1 MVARIAINGF
11 GRTGR
16 QFMRQALSKKNLEI
30 VVIND
35 LTDAKTLA
43 HLFKY
48 DTAMRTFNGTVTST
62 KESITVNGKEV
73 KILSEKDPTKL
84 PWKQMNIDIV
94 VESTGVFRDTADC
107 QKHIAAGAKKVIL
120 SAPAKGDMPTFVMGV
135 NDSTYDPA
143 KHHIVSNASC
153 TTNCLAPMVK
163 ILDEGFGIVRGMM
176 TTVHAVTNDQR
187 LLDLQHSDLRRARA
201 AAWNIIPTS
210 TGAAK
215 AIGLVYPKAAGK
227 MNGIAIRVPVLDV
240 SLTDLSV
247 VVEKPAT
254 VETVNAAFRKASE
267 TPVMKP
273 YLRYLDE
280 ELVSSDFIGDTHS
293 CIFDSLSTMIVGDMV
308 KTFGWYDNEAGYSTR
323 LADMASLMA
332 QKM

>member
-16 QFMRQALSKKNLEI
+16 QFMRQALGKKNLEI

-73 KILSEKDPTKL
+73 KVLSEKDPTKL

-163 ILDEGFGIVRGMM
+163 ILDEGFGVVKGMM

-254 VETVNAAFRKASE
+254 VETVNAAFKKSSE
-267 TPVMKP
+267 TPAMKP

-293 CIFDSLSTMIVGDMV
+293 CIFDSLLTMIVGDMV
-308 KTFGWYDNEAGYSTR
+308 KVYGWYDNEAGYSAR
-323 LADMASLMA
+323 LADMAGLMA

>member
-1 MVARIAINGF
+1 MARVAINGF

-16 QFMRQALSKKNLEI
+16 QFMRQVLAKKNLE
-30 VVIND
+30 VVAIND

-48 DTAMRTFNGTVTST
+48 DTAMRQFNGTVTAT
-62 KESITVNGKEV
+62 KDGIVINGKEI

-84 PWKQMNIDIV
+84 PWKQMAIDIV
-94 VESTGVFRDTADC
+94 IESTGVFRDTADC
-107 QKHIAAGAKKVIL
+107 QKHVAAGAKKVIL
-120 SAPAKGDMPTFVMGV
+120 TAPAKGEMPTFVMGV
-135 NDSTYDPA
+135 NESTYDPA

-163 ILDEGFGIVRGMM
+163 IVDEAFAIVKGMM

-187 LLDLQHSDLRRARA
+187 LLDLQHTDLRRARA
-201 AAWNIIPTS
+201 AAWNIVPTS

-215 AIGLVYPKAAGK
+215 AIGLVYPKAKDK

-247 VVEKPAT
+247 VVQKPAT
-254 VETVNAAFRKASE
+254 VETVNAAFKKAADGA
-267 TPVMKP
+267 MKP
-273 YLRYLDE
+273 YLRYTDE

-293 CIFDSLSTMIVGDMV
+293 CIFDSLQTMIVGDMV
-308 KTFGWYDNEAGYSTR
+308 KVLGWYDNELGYSTR
-323 LADMASLMA
+323 LTDLASFMA
-332 QKM
+332 QKL